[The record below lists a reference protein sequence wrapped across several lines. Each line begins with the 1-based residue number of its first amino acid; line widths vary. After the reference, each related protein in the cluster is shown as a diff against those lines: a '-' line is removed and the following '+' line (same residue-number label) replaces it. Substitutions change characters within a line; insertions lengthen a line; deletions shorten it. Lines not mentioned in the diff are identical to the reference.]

1 MPYFIRRYQSGV
13 KNSGTS
19 DILTSEVEIS
29 IPTFVMLAESTGPG
43 KYLLCQRGPGIRGF
57 KKITDCVIEEP
68 IVETVSSYE
77 PEELLFSAEESVS
90 VKRNLSLKDMGNDDL
105 MDLMSSM
112 ESANINTEEEFK
124 KFRKDL
130 ASVNREMRR
139 RMMGSEMAA
148 ENAFTG
154 PTTAKMPI
162 ASAAFGIS
170 PTQAGLLG
178 VALGGLG
185 GVLGTAFYYRSK
197 IDGLGSEMES
207 VKKMLAEAEVAIK
220 RTEETSKKAAESAQR
235 AEKMNQNDFFDM
247 NLLSGYQN
255 RTRPQY

>member
-112 ESANINTEEEFK
+112 ESANINTEEELK

-130 ASVNREMRR
+130 
-139 RMMGSEMAA
+139 
-148 ENAFTG
+148 
-154 PTTAKMPI
+154 
-162 ASAAFGIS
+162 
-170 PTQAGLLG
+170 
-178 VALGGLG
+178 
-185 GVLGTAFYYRSK
+185 
-197 IDGLGSEMES
+197 D
-207 VKKMLAEAEVAIK
+207 
-220 RTEETSKKAAESAQR
+220 
-235 AEKMNQNDFFDM
+235 
-247 NLLSGYQN
+247 
-255 RTRPQY
+255 